1 MLSAS
6 ALLSHAS
13 TIWVKYTPASW
24 PILMAFASGDH
35 RRVYDVEGYGVQVL
49 HSINLHQ
56 LDLIHSMDSYV
67 DTTVMPILKDV
78 KTMWQPTDFLPDSS
92 SPDFLDQV

>member
-1 MLSAS
+1 
-6 ALLSHAS
+6 
-13 TIWVKYTPASW
+13 
-24 PILMAFASGDH
+24 MAFASDYQK
-35 RRVYDVEGYGVQVL
+35 VCNVEGYGVQVL

-67 DTTVMPILKDV
+67 EKTVMPILKDV